1 MTPLGAVLALGP
13 MLGAL
18 VGAVMWLIATLT
30 RIENRV
36 TKLEVMMDTSHGTK
50 PSRWDK
56 YASFADADTSR

>member
-18 VGAVMWLIATLT
+18 AFCVAWLIQTLT

-36 TKLEVMMDTSHGTK
+36 TRLEVMMERPEERKS
-50 PSRWDK
+50 SRWDK